1 MEAFERGLITRKDN
15 DGIELTWGDGTAIH
29 AMIEKIAQREGLG
42 ELLAE
47 GVRSAAKQVGG
58 VAEEFAVHV
67 KGLEPPA
74 HDPRAKMTVAL
85 GYATS
90 NRGACH
96 LQAFT
101 HDFEKGVVIDDLG
114 SPALTNRF
122 TSEGKAEN
130 VFRMQNLMSMFDSLT
145 ACKFSLFGGMTV
157 KPLAEFVSH
166 VTGWDFDEGEF
177 MKTGDR
183 LYCLK
188 RMYNVRLGI
197 SRKDDTLPSRML
209 VHKRGGGTNE
219 LPPLNIMLNEYYA
232 YRGWDEFGIPTRE
245 RLSELE
251 LEGEV

>member
-1 MEAFERGLITRKDN
+1 M
-15 DGIELTWGDGTAIH
+15 
-29 AMIEKIAQREGLG
+29 
-42 ELLAE
+42 
-47 GVRSAAKQVGG
+47 
-58 VAEEFAVHV
+58 
-67 KGLEPPA
+67 
-74 HDPRAKMTVAL
+74 
-85 GYATS
+85 
-90 NRGACH
+90 
-96 LQAFT
+96 
-101 HDFEKGVVIDDLG
+101 
-114 SPALTNRF
+114 
-122 TSEGKAEN
+122 
-130 VFRMQNLMSMFDSLT
+130 
-145 ACKFSLFGGMTV
+145 

-251 LEGEV
+251 LEGEI